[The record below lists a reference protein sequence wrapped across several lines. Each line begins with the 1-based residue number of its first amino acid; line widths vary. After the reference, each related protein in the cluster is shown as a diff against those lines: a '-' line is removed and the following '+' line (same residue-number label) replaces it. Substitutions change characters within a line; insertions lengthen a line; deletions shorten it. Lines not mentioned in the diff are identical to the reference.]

1 MIHEYYEVFKSVQK
15 EVYMDD
21 PILLAATAFALLI
34 IPVLSFQL
42 SKISL
47 RYTFVPPVVAMVIAF
62 PMFLFVVI
70 VPTLAISKTLF
81 IVSMSVWTGG
91 FFGIFIAFFIYFK
104 KKKTRTMPKNH
115 K

>member
-1 MIHEYYEVFKSVQK
+1 
-15 EVYMDD
+15 MDD

-42 SKISL
+42 SKIRL
-47 RYTFVPPVVAMVIAF
+47 KYIFVPPALAMVIAV

-70 VPTLAISKTLF
+70 VPTLPISRVFF

-91 FFGIFIAFFIYFK
+91 FFGIFIALFIYTK
-104 KKKTRTMPKNH
+104 KKKTRTIQKVEKRKSEKNV
-115 K
+115 